1 MLNTA
6 QSTSGVDVGAP
17 PPPQKPSL
25 TQRLYAAIKQG
36 RLLGAVKRRL
46 KPMFIRV
53 GQAAMKQPLLKR
65 MALGGLNYMPGLK
78 VRLHRILWSE
88 LDLSPRGLRI
98 YTELKAAIEAQ
109 ALAKTQPQPQ
119 PQAESRA

>member
-1 MLNTA
+1 MQNTA

-25 TQRLYAAIKQG
+25 TQRLYTAIKQG

-65 MALGGLNYMPGLK
+65 MALGGLNYTPGLK

-88 LDLSPRGLRI
+88 LDLSPRGLHI
-98 YTELKAAIEAQ
+98 YTELKTAIEAQ
-109 ALAKTQPQPQ
+109 ALAKTQQK